1 MHLLRCLHV
10 ASPYVVRHRGR
21 TFVVVVP
28 GEVAYVEALL
38 RPLLEDLLLLHG
50 LGVRLVVVVGGRPW
64 IDAQLAAAGRPP
76 RFEGAYRVTDEA
88 SMAAALHASSAAFI
102 AVAGALSH
110 GPSVQ
115 VERRHAARG
124 AEAHIVNGNF
134 TVARRRGIV
143 DGVDF
148 GLMGQVRYVRR
159 EAVAA
164 QLDGGAIVVLTNL
177 GVSSSGD
184 LLNCNVYDVA
194 THAAVGLQADK
205 LICLCGPE
213 VSALGLPAYLPL
225 DDAEALIAEAATGSG
240 AGGTYSFFQG
250 GRDDD
255 DDGGVS
261 GGADGVRVADGHA
274 SGLVVPPGKATS
286 LGNGSVPLQPPP
298 LRMARTTA
306 TTSAPR
312 RATSTSSSS
321 HQAPNQPSCELRL
334 DLDSWQQVGHPREV
348 VAAAVA
354 CRNGV
359 LRAHLV
365 DVGAAAQGALLIEL
379 YTRDGTRGVTMIAAD
394 LYEGIRPAG
403 WRDVAGVT
411 ALLTHLQDADGVPVP
426 GWLPDVSR
434 RLGSITVLEREGKLL
449 ACACLA
455 DLGVAPD
462 GARVAELAA
471 LVVHPAYRRN
481 GLGDSL
487 LDFVEQDARRAG
499 FGRCLVVQAGPGA
512 YDWFLERGYEGA
524 GPARDSP
531 LLPRVVRNSLPA
543 VAHLYHKRLLEL
555 DAEDDVPAGHR
566 IGF

>member
-1 MHLLRCLHV
+1 MRRSSPGKQTGLDRLDQSITSVPPASGDQAELDSLHLLRCLHV

-255 DDGGVS
+255 DGG
-261 GGADGVRVADGHA
+261 
-274 SGLVVPPGKATS
+274 
-286 LGNGSVPLQPPP
+286 
-298 LRMARTTA
+298 
-306 TTSAPR
+306 
-312 RATSTSSSS
+312 
-321 HQAPNQPSCELRL
+321 LRL
-334 DLDSWQQVGHPREV
+334 DLDSWQQVGYPREV